1 MLKIILINFIFLI
14 SIFVILNYLLE
25 NMTNKLFEKIEF
37 NRFKEV
43 DEKSITSFKKYS
55 IYIKIKLFTDLIIC
69 ILSLFFAGLYM
80 IYFSQVGNYEKYY
93 LAYFVGLFMTMI
105 LTRYIIKLVLGL
117 KSYINLN
124 KKRKNF

>member
-14 SIFVILNYLLE
+14 SIFVISNYLLE